1 MSKGEG
7 LIEDEEYEDPGD
19 EVRGDPILDP
29 NYSKRE
35 NRNRRRIEP
44 KRPYQDLEENE
55 ILDKLES
62 AKQSWKRAPQIPK
75 KTKQRI
81 PGIDLKLYYK
91 NIITELEKELDFR
104 QDDEEHDP
112 NWVKRL
118 RRE

>member
-1 MSKGEG
+1 MG
-7 LIEDEEYEDPGD
+7 EYEDPGD
-19 EVRGDPILDP
+19 KVRGDPILDP

-35 NRNRRRIEP
+35 NRHKKRIEP
-44 KRPYQDLEENE
+44 KRLYQDLEEKE

-62 AKQSWKRAPQIPK
+62 AKQSWKRAPQISI

-81 PGIDLKLYYK
+81 PGIDLKSYYK

>member
-1 MSKGEG
+1 MTNN
-7 LIEDEEYEDPGD
+7 EDPGP
-19 EVRGDPILDP
+19 EVRGDPKLDP

-35 NRNRRRIEP
+35 NKSKKRIEP
-44 KRPYQDLEENE
+44 IRPYQDLEEKE
-55 ILDKLES
+55 LLDKLKLAE
-62 AKQSWKRAPQIPK
+62 QSWKRAPQIPK

-112 NWVKRL
+112 DWVKRL

>member
-1 MSKGEG
+1 MSKGRD
-7 LIEDEEYEDPGD
+7 LIEDGEYKDPGA
-19 EVRGDPILDP
+19 EVRGDPKLDP

-62 AKQSWKRAPQIPK
+62 ARQSWKRAPQISK
-75 KTKQRI
+75 KIKQRI

-104 QDDEEHDP
+104 QADEEQDP
-112 NWVKRL
+112 DWVQSL